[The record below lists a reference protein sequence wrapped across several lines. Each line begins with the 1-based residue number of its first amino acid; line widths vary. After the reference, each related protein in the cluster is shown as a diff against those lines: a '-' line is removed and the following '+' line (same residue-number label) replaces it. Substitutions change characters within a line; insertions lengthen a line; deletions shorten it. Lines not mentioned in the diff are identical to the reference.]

1 MDLRVGDHRVNKST
15 GQKKKAD
22 AEVVERAERE
32 RLLNR
37 QSDVR
42 LRQAET
48 MPKLSQAADRLW
60 EERWSRLKDGQKMFR
75 TILYI
80 VQEYD
85 DPQIHEIDRA
95 WVSDLRQWLIK
106 NPDGKRTREIATVNR
121 YLAHL
126 RTILLSA
133 RDDWEILEKVP
144 KIRLERESNE
154 RTRVITREEQEKL
167 TKVLRSSTVKK
178 RPYDRDVADLVDFL
192 CETGLRLS
200 EALNLAPKNIKGQ
213 MIQLFPADTKSKAVR
228 SVPLTDRAGEI
239 LQERGNN
246 PFSKVDKFQANR
258 AFNWGKTQVGIDDPE
273 FVLHACR
280 HTFASRLLES
290 GASLYDVKELLGH
303 ANFST
308 TQRYSHLAIG
318 HLQNAMNRL
327 NGGT

>member
-1 MDLRVGDHRVNKST
+1 
-15 GQKKKAD
+15 
-22 AEVVERAERE
+22 
-32 RLLNR
+32 
-37 QSDVR
+37 
-42 LRQAET
+42 
-48 MPKLSQAADRLW
+48 
-60 EERWSRLKDGQKMFR
+60 MFR

-85 DPQIHEIDRA
+85 DPQIHEIDRR

-106 NPDGKRTREIATVNR
+106 NPAGKKERGVATVNR

-126 RTILLSA
+126 RTILLTA

-154 RTRVITREEQEKL
+154 RTRVISREEQEKL
-167 TKVLRSSTVKK
+167 TATLRSSTVKK

-192 CETGLRLS
+192 CDTGLRLS
-200 EALNLAPKNIKGQ
+200 EALNLAPKNVKGQ

-228 SVPLTDRAGEI
+228 SVPLTDKAKEI
-239 LQERGNN
+239 LENRESH

-258 AFNWGKTQVGIDDPE
+258 AFNWAKEQIGIDESE
-273 FVLHACR
+273 FCLHACR
-280 HTFASRLLES
+280 HSFASRLLES

-303 ANFST
+303 SNFST